1 MARAVAST
9 VIDANVEVVWRLIRE
24 FDAVGRWIPGAR
36 SCTLVDSGRPTN
48 PNREIV
54 LGDGSSVVERL
65 VTLDEVGHVVRYDFV
80 PPLPRGMRSF
90 LGTASLLPV
99 TDGDRTVIQ
108 WMSEFD
114 CDEKLESKMVANISA
129 TLLQLIQAVAAEATP
144 SVAAPATGNAERPDA
159 R

>member
-48 PNREIV
+48 PNRQIV
-54 LGDGSSVVERL
+54 LGDGGSVVERL
-65 VTLDEVGHVVRYDFV
+65 VTLDSVRYTLCYDFV
-80 PPLPRGMRSF
+80 PPLPRGMRSY
-90 LGTASLLPV
+90 LGTASLLPI
-99 TDGDRTVIQ
+99 TDGDRTAIQ
-108 WMSEFD
+108 WVSEFD
-114 CDEKLESKMVANISA
+114 CDEKLEAKMVANISA
-129 TLLQLIQAVAAEATP
+129 TLLQIVRAVAAEAE
-144 SVAAPATGNAERPDA
+144 AERPDA